1 MDNSRTNRIRNGV
14 EGQLATLMRSVV
26 DARFR
31 LERARERLRD
41 IEQKLRNAD
50 PNAYERQREKA
61 LGDYIDAISK
71 ARVART
77 QLLKQLRERAA

>member
-1 MDNSRTNRIRNGV
+1 MENSRSKRFRNGV
-14 EGQLATLMRSVV
+14 EEPLSALMRSVV

-41 IEQKLRNAD
+41 IEQRLRSAD
-50 PNAYERQREKA
+50 PLAYERQREKA

-77 QLLKQLRERAA
+77 QLLKQLREHAA